1 MCQSQLQV
9 TNQSLCPKR
18 LKSTDFKSMNYAFG
32 GKWDLSRGPSHGTL
46 FQERDTKFYD
56 CNTKSLGMF
65 SNVLDLS
72 VALCSC
78 SFLAYFVSSF
88 PTLTFSAS
96 FLLCTLIRTSDLRR
110 QAGISLGLMWSL
122 TQSFLER
129 EEGLAKANRRKP
141 SGSTHSPTLWC
152 PYLEINPPMS
162 FPNPGPASA
171 NGNWL
176 PGLFQLACAVLVHTV
191 HSVWTSNHLG
201 LFT

>member
-96 FLLCTLIRTSDLRR
+96 FLLCTLIRSSDLRR

-129 EEGLAKANRRKP
+129 EGGGIGKGQPQK
-141 SGSTHSPTLWC
+141 TIWIHSQ
-152 PYLEINPPMS
+152 S
-162 FPNPGPASA
+162 
-171 NGNWL
+171 
-176 PGLFQLACAVLVHTV
+176 
-191 HSVWTSNHLG
+191 HSVMPLLRNQPTHELPKPGTSICKWKLAPRLVSVSLCCISPHSAFSLNI
-201 LFT
+201 